1 MNSLKGESLP
11 VYGNGDQKSEYI
23 YVGDVVESFIRALES
38 DKDLGG
44 EIIHVG
50 RGENNSV
57 NEIIDATEKAWGR
70 KIDRDY
76 VDMRPGEVHIEIA
89 LNPTKLKELL
99 DYELQ
104 WDLESGLKETF
115 GYYEEQHSKLTQEV

>member
-1 MNSLKGESLP
+1 MNHLKGESLP

-57 NEIIDATEKAWGR
+57 NEIIDAVESAWGQTIN
-70 KIDRDY
+70 KEY

-89 LNPTKLKELL
+89 LDPTKLKELL

-115 GYYEEQHSKLTQEV
+115 GYYEEQHENVFV